1 MSRQSHGGTIRGV
14 HILALMGIVL
24 AAMAVRATEV
34 YTTRYQSLP
43 VLDWLESQP
52 PLSES
57 ADLPAASDLARGLSR
72 ALPLLVISSDVRP
85 ILPVFGPP
93 AVFQRTM
100 GGVRDA
106 SHIELGSPG
115 SFQTD
120 QTPVQARL
128 DVIVY
133 NRTVRAAAWSELM
146 GREMDIR
153 APGSG
158 MLETHVSG
166 PEEADGLWVAL
177 PFPAGGT
184 ATVVGHRGPVGFML
198 QITFFRRDAESLAD
212 RADLSARAETLARQ
226 AAAEWTVWVAPH
238 QLA

>member
-1 MSRQSHGGTIRGV
+1 MSRQSHVDTIRGV

-128 DVIVY
+128 DVIRGVFQKFPMIPALKAAIAHHGGDAGWS
-133 NRTVRAAAWSELM
+133 TVRPPL
-146 GREMDIR
+146 
-153 APGSG
+153 
-158 MLETHVSG
+158 
-166 PEEADGLWVAL
+166 VAL
-177 PFPAGGT
+177 TPAQ
-184 ATVVGHRGPVGFML
+184 ANALV
-198 QITFFRRDAESLAD
+198 AELDRQQFVMPGLA
-212 RADLSARAETLARQ
+212 AR
-226 AAAEWTVWVAPH
+226 
-238 QLA
+238 